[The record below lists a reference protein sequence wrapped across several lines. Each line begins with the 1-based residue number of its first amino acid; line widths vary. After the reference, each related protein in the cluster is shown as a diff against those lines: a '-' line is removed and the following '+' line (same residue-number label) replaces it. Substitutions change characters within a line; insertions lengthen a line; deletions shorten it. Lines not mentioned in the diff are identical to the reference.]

1 MKLHGILNN
10 IAGQRDTLICTVG
23 TSLNN
28 NIIGQNESPLHS
40 LLMANNARGVALE
53 LLKHSPEDRLNGAE
67 INSIH
72 SIIAGK
78 RLDRLDN
85 LIFLVSDT
93 PVGSLTGRILSHVY
107 ENPRNAERFESVSVK
122 TIDGLTDQD
131 VKRFRNDGLR
141 NLVRLIGQ
149 EARLHGSE
157 RIVINATGG
166 YKAQISFAGMIGQAL
181 EIPVCYL
188 FERFSEVIELP
199 PQPVSLD
206 LAFWL
211 DHVELFF
218 DLEDGIES
226 DGPFNQPDERF
237 ATILDTVQVE
247 KRWLTFLS
255 PTGQLFHES
264 LRHRF
269 TLSSSTILPPD
280 SGIKSEHKKIRYED
294 DSRGKHKG
302 LEIFLNKLRESPFVK
317 EIYTHYYNP
326 SLNVPIRF
334 RKSAKDPRHQLEG
347 IFSNAGATTKFDI
360 ITTAQNSR
368 QMQACIAEL
377 NGSFAA

>member
-1 MKLHGILNN
+1 M
-10 IAGQRDTLICTVG
+10 RDTLICTVG
-23 TSLNN
+23 TSLKN
-28 NIIGQNESPLHS
+28 NISGQNESPLYS

-53 LLKHSPEDRLNGAE
+53 LLKHSLEDRLNGAE

-93 PVGSLTGRILSHVY
+93 PDGSLTGRILRHVY

-122 TIDGLTDQD
+122 TIAGLTDQD
-131 VKRFRNDGLR
+131 VKRFRNEGLR

-247 KRWLTFLS
+247 KYWLTILS

-280 SGIKSEHKKIRYED
+280 SGIKPEHKKIRYED
-294 DSRGKHKG
+294 DNRGKHKG
-302 LEIFLNKLRESPFVK
+302 MEIFLNKVRERPFVK

-347 IFSNAGATTKFDI
+347 IFSYAGVTTKFDI

-368 QMQACIAEL
+368 HIQACIAEL
-377 NGSFAA
+377 NDSFAA